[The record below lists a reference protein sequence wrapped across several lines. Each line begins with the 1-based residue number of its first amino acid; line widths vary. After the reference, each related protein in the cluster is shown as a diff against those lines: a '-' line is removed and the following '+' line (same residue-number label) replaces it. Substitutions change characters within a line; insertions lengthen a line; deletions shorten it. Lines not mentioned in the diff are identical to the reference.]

1 MTESKAS
8 SKIRLLESDCLQI
21 ISSRHLLAKQLAK
34 KCSIRSY
41 TWRCH
46 QALSHPLL
54 GAGMKRVV
62 HAWSFS
68 GVLLAVHV
76 PLKIKE
82 NGAGLGRMRC
92 GDTASELEWLSL
104 SVDLAL
110 LTPGT

>member
-1 MTESKAS
+1 MIEKTAP
-8 SKIRLLESDCLQI
+8 SKIRLLESGQVV
-21 ISSRHLLAKQLAK
+21 STKHLFARQLVRES
-34 KCSIRSY
+34 SIRSY
-41 TWRCH
+41 PWPCH

-54 GAGMKRVV
+54 GASTKRVV
-62 HAWSFS
+62 HPWSFS